1 MLSSSSDPQSQL
13 RAPGI
18 KNVLGAFIL
27 DIVLLATFWFF
38 GMMLATMAWTL
49 NENFFNAGQVPNTQ
63 PGQFA
68 SMLMGVS
75 ALYFSIVALWFLR
88 GRELFL
94 HKSTASGK
102 SMLILAAG
110 TGFAVFLLTTCSTY
124 VLAAAGVELQPGN
137 QDLLENI
144 GKQWPIIIALFTI
157 TTAPVFEELLF
168 RKQIF
173 ARFARSGFEK
183 TGYFASS
190 LAFALMHEPQ
200 PAHGILRWLLVLG
213 LYGAM
218 GGAFA
223 WIYLKTGRLWP
234 AILAHAANNLFAVST
249 LFIGLP
255 MS

>member
-13 RAPGI
+13 EAPGI
-18 KNVLGAFIL
+18 KKVLGAFVL
-27 DIVLLATFWFF
+27 DAVLLATFFFF
-38 GMMLATMAWTL
+38 GMMLATMAWTT
-49 NENFFNAGQVPNTQ
+49 NEIFSGAGGTPNSQ

-94 HKSTASGK
+94 HKSPASGK
-102 SMLILAAG
+102 SMLMLAAG
-110 TGFAVFLLTTCSTY
+110 TGFAVFLLTTCSTF

-144 GKQWPIIIALFTI
+144 GKQWPIIIAVFTI
-157 TTAPVFEELLF
+157 TIAPVFEELLF
-168 RKQIF
+168 RKQVF
-173 ARFARSGFEK
+173 ARFARSGYVK
-183 TGYFASS
+183 TGYFVSS
-190 LAFALMHEPQ
+190 LAFALMHEPL
-200 PAHGILRWLLVLG
+200 PAHGVFRWLLVLG

-218 GGAFA
+218 GGAFV

-234 AILAHAANNLFAVST
+234 AILAHAGNNLFAVST